1 MLMTMMMQVLP
12 ELLRTSIEEKGGSV
26 TGVILGLMFSG
37 GLFAYSLYN
46 TIQDYTYCTQPVQAV
61 CVDLERR
68 RGSRG
73 RAAYLPVWEYEYHG
87 QLIRVR
93 SSLSSNM
100 GVPQVGSPKTLYVD
114 PNDPYK
120 FRAKVSGWILFDVI
134 AGFFV
139 VMILAIIV
147 L

>member
-26 TGVILGLMFSG
+26 TGVVLGLIFSG
-37 GLFAYSLYN
+37 AIFAYALYK
-46 TIQDYTYCTQPVQAV
+46 TILDYSNCTQPVQAV

-120 FRAKVSGWILFDVI
+120 IRAKVSGWILIDVI
-134 AGFFV
+134 AGLFV
-139 VMILAIIV
+139 VMILAII
-147 L
+147 LL

>member
-12 ELLRTSIEEKGGSV
+12 ELLRKSIEEKGGSV
-26 TGVILGLMFSG
+26 LGVILGLMFSG
-37 GLFAYSLYN
+37 ALFVFAIYK

-68 RGSRG
+68 RSRKG
-73 RAAYLPVWEYEYHG
+73 RATYSPVWEYEYHG

-93 SSLSSNM
+93 SNFSSNV

-114 PNDPYK
+114 PNDPYR
-120 FRAKVSGWILFDVI
+120 FRTKVSGWIVFDVA

-139 VMILAIIV
+139 VMILGIIF

>member
-1 MLMTMMMQVLP
+1 MLMQVLP
-12 ELLRTSIEEKGGSV
+12 ELLRRSIEEKGGSV

-46 TIQDYTYCTQPVQAV
+46 TIQDYILCTQPVQAV

-68 RGSRG
+68 RSKGG
-73 RAAYLPVWEYEYHG
+73 AAYLPVWEYEYHG

-93 SSLSSNM
+93 SNFSSNV
-100 GVPQVGSPKTLYVD
+100 GVLQVGSPKTLYVD

-120 FRAKVSGWILFDVI
+120 FRTKVSGWILFDVI

-139 VMILAIIV
+139 VMILAII
-147 L
+147 LL